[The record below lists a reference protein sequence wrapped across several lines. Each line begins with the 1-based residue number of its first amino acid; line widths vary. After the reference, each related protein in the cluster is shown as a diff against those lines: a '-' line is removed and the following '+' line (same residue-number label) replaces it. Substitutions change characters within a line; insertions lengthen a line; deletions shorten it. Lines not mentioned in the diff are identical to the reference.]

1 MRNLLLMLIF
11 INVLAFVYQRWVMQ
25 PRESVAP
32 DFIAQDLPRLAAV
45 PRASVAEPPAEP
57 GATAR
62 PEPAAPAFRCLRV
75 GPFSQEA
82 AALQIREALQK
93 QSIVARQKSEEG
105 QVWVGYW
112 VQTSAMASRPAADR
126 AREALVEG
134 GMPDV
139 YVLPDSEE
147 FRISLGVFR
156 LRNSA
161 ERIIRQAEGLGIST
175 RMVERYQPGTNYWLQ
190 VRVPGDLQGLPIDL
204 RSDSGTI
211 LRTEGIDCPAA
222 GF

>member
-1 MRNLLLMLIF
+1 MRNLLLMLVF

-32 DFIAQDLPRLAAV
+32 DFIAQDLPQLAAV
-45 PRASVAEPPAEP
+45 PRASAPEPPAEP
-57 GATAR
+57 DTTVR
-62 PEPAAPAFRCLRV
+62 PESAAPAFRCLRV
-75 GPFSQEA
+75 GPFPQEA

-93 QSIVARQKSEEG
+93 QSIVARQTSEEG

-112 VQTSAMASRPAADR
+112 VQTSALGNRQAADR
-126 AREALVEG
+126 AREALVNG

-161 ERIIRQAEGLGIST
+161 ERIIGQAEGLGFST

-204 RSDSGTI
+204 RSDSGAI
-211 LRTEGIDCPAA
+211 LRTEGIDCSAA